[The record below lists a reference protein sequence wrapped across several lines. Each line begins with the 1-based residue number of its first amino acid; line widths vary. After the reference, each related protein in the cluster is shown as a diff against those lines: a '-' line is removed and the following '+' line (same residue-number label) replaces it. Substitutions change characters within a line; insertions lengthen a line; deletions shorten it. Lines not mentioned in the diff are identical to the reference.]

1 MCAAY
6 DNVGSGLPMYLLAT
20 EIIGYGGHDF
30 AFAPY
35 GAYWRALQVVHAG
48 APQRAQGSIWC
59 FIVSMGFLDLGLWG
73 FFIERRSS
81 LGLRFTVLL
90 MHVMFVGAVFI
101 LDPTLDWRIHEEPW
115 YIGLYGVLV
124 LLTLVQYFYTA
135 GSSPGYVIDVM
146 RAGSMMHA
154 TFVNTAALSK
164 QSNSRNGNT
173 NSPTSHAQLQKLSAM
188 TPTSWAQM
196 VVDLYPPGSNSS
208 NLFNTHH
215 CLLGIGLALTAG
227 LFSHLVLGTAMTVIN
242 ASFNLIITAYG
253 LEHALAKRTIVVFGE
268 FLMWYISEETILC
281 IWTAVLYIESL
292 RLDVDKAWWKDFVG
306 VILLAVLIFILIFL
320 LLLWLFHSY
329 IAVTNQTT
337 YEVARRKRIFY
348 LRGVPERVHPFSRGI
363 CRNLY
368 DFCCSSQKGYILEA
382 VPPREELEARAARYT
397 CRDVIC
403 CRCC

>member
-196 VVDLYPPGSNSS
+196 VVDLYPPGSNS
-208 NLFNTHH
+208 
-215 CLLGIGLALTAG
+215 
-227 LFSHLVLGTAMTVIN
+227 
-242 ASFNLIITAYG
+242 
-253 LEHALAKRTIVVFGE
+253 R
-268 FLMWYISEETILC
+268 WYISEETILC